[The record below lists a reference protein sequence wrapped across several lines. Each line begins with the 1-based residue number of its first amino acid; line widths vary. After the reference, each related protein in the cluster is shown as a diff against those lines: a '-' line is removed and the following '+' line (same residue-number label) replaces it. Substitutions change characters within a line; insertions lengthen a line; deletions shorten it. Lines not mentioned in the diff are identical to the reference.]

1 MRIIAGQAKGLNL
14 TAPSAIRPT
23 TSVVRSA
30 LFSIL
35 ASLEDGSPRRVL
47 DLFAGSGAL
56 GIEALSRG
64 AEWVDFVE
72 HEPKNCAVI
81 KQNLERTGF
90 STQSHVYCAP
100 AKKAFSFLNGNY
112 DIIFLDP
119 PYSFPS
125 LTTFIEEIASS
136 SLAQGALLAVCHSS
150 RTPLTLDGKEGL
162 NLIKSRCHG
171 DTCISLFRVGA
182 RA

>member
-1 MRIIAGQAKGLNL
+1 MRVIAGQAKGLNL
-14 TAPSAIRPT
+14 MAPSAIRPT

-35 ASLEDGSPRRVL
+35 ASLDDRPRRAL

-72 HEPKNCAVI
+72 REPKNCAVI
-81 KQNLERTGF
+81 KQNLEHTGF
-90 STQSHVYCAP
+90 STQAHVYCAP

-125 LTTFIEEIASS
+125 LATFIEEMASS

-150 RTPLTLDGKEGL
+150 RTTIAPGGKGL
-162 NLIKSRCHG
+162 ELVKSRCHG
-171 DTCISLFRVGA
+171 DTCISLFNLGA